1 MTRRWDVRVAAGL
14 TIALIAGVTA
24 IATAALPFKDSG
36 ASCSAPVVSAVNGRR
51 AVLVG
56 DGQGGEKLVAISASE
71 ASALAEAGATLQRAS
86 GIRITQPTNTPVVAC
101 RGDAR
106 RRLGYS
112 VVLVGVA
119 LLGAG
124 VARST
129 RKRRLPADAV
139 AAAA

>member
-1 MTRRWDVRVAAGL
+1 MLLRV
-14 TIALIAGVTA
+14 
-24 IATAALPFKDSG
+24 
-36 ASCSAPVVSAVNGRR
+36 
-51 AVLVG
+51 
-56 DGQGGEKLVAISASE
+56 
-71 ASALAEAGATLQRAS
+71 S
-86 GIRITQPTNTPVVAC
+86 GIRVPRPSSAPVVAC
-101 RGDAR
+101 RADAR

-124 VARST
+124 VAQST